1 MRALTLSAVLI
12 GAITCQVGDAV
23 GQAAAKELGSVREE
37 KQRALDRP
45 SGQYEVSRAPADGE
59 RLTANPPVFV
69 WLPVEGATEYLLQYS
84 RDPAFGDASTVT
96 VRKDATLHTGR
107 VALPF
112 QDGAE
117 FTYTTKPA
125 TLHVP
130 RECLSPGKWYWRYGY
145 HAGESVGMLFSR
157 TREFTIADDAVALPF
172 PDVKRLIARIGAS
185 RPRVLVTPEQLERV
199 RELGRG
205 ALQSKVE
212 EMKRRCDRY
221 LGEPLLP
228 EPDSLPQGEAWAP
241 TYQKVFQTTRPFF
254 AGMADCA
261 ETYLISGDTKYGE
274 EARRRLMHIVSW
286 DPNGSTSL
294 GHNDEPGTEIVRLA
308 PRVYDYVY
316 DLLTDEEREKCRQ
329 CFSVRM
335 PQLYWALKAR
345 PFEVN
350 PFESHAMGYYLE
362 DLTEACIAMAGEL
375 EVEEW
380 LEYCLMMLWA
390 PFFPPYGGRDGGWSE
405 GPSYWGWTLG
415 VFMRAFRLVE
425 QVTGLPIQQRE
436 WMRNTGFYKLY
447 GNPPYNKLSP
457 FGDGQSGPSG
467 GAEAMWELAV
477 AFRNPYFK
485 WFSDYQGYGP
495 SGLSAFLSHDQRVS
509 AKAPTDLPQAR
520 CFFDAGLVAMHSHL
534 AQAERNVQVLMRSSP
549 FGSIS
554 HAYADQN
561 AFTLDAF
568 GEPMAIASGYY
579 PYYASPHH
587 RQWTW
592 QTKAA
597 NAIGVDGEGQEA
609 RDWDAK
615 GRIARFET
623 TEYWHYALGDATPA
637 YKGRLT
643 RWRRHI
649 VFLRPL
655 DDQMTPV
662 VVIYDD
668 VAAPNPATFQWWLH
682 ALHQM
687 DIDEPAQ
694 RARIR
699 GKTAQLDLFFL
710 SPGSLSFSQTDQF
723 TVPPERDYPNQW
735 HLTAETA
742 ERRSTCRFL
751 TVLLPQRA
759 DQQEAVEVK
768 LLSGG
773 GCFGAEVISEGKRH
787 VVAFR
792 TEAPSGEQMELGGVS
807 GKGDV
812 LAGSWDAAG
821 RALAQASLSLGDTG
835 QW

>member
-1 MRALTLSAVLI
+1 MRALALPAVLI
-12 GAITCQVGDAV
+12 CAITCQVGKVV
-23 GQAAAKELGSVREE
+23 GQPTAKELRSVVEE

-45 SGQYEVSRAPADGE
+45 PGRYEVSPAPADGQ
-59 RLTANPPVFV
+59 RLTVNPPVFV

-84 RDPAFGDASTVT
+84 RDPSFEDASTVT
-96 VRKDATLHTGR
+96 VKKDATLRTAGR
-107 VALPF
+107 ALPF
-112 QDGAE
+112 RGSGE
-117 FTYTTKPA
+117 FTYTKKPA
-125 TLHVP
+125 TLHVL
-130 RECLSPGKWYWRYGY
+130 RECLSAGKWYWRYGY
-145 HAGESVGMLFSR
+145 QAGEPVGVVFSK
-157 TREFTIADDAVALPF
+157 TREFTIADDALALPF
-172 PDVKRLIARIGAS
+172 PDVKQVIARIGAS
-185 RPRVLVTPEQLERV
+185 RPRILVTPEQLERI

-205 ALQSKVE
+205 ALRGNVE
-212 EMKRRCDRY
+212 DMKRECDRY
-221 LGEPLLP
+221 VGEPLLP
-228 EPDSLPQGEAWAP
+228 EPDFLPQGDAWAP

-254 AGMADCA
+254 AGMAECA
-261 ETYLISGDTKYGE
+261 ETYLVSGDRKYGE

-308 PRVYDYVY
+308 PRVYNYIY
-316 DLLTDEEREKCRQ
+316 DLLTHEEREKCRQ
-329 CFSVRM
+329 CFLARL

-375 EVEEW
+375 DVEEW

-405 GPSYWGWTLG
+405 GPSYWGWTVG

-436 WMRNTGFYKLY
+436 WMQNTGFYKLY
-447 GNPPYNKLSP
+447 GNPPYNRMSP
-457 FGDGQSGPSG
+457 FGDGQSGRSG

-477 AFRNPYFK
+477 AFQNPYFK
-485 WFSDYQGYGP
+485 WFSDYRGYTP
-495 SGLSAFLSHDQRVS
+495 SGLSAFLFHDQQVS
-509 AKAPTDLPQAR
+509 ARPPTDLPQAR
-520 CFFDAGLVAMHSHL
+520 CFPDVGLAAMHSDL
-534 AQAERNVQVLMRSSP
+534 AQGEKNVQVLMRSSP

-579 PYYASPHH
+579 PYYGSPHH
-587 RQWTW
+587 QQWTW

-597 NAIGVDGEGQEA
+597 NAIGVEGEGQET

-623 TEYWHYALGDATPA
+623 TGYWHYALGDATPA

-643 RWRRHI
+643 RWLRHI

-662 VVIYDD
+662 VVIHDD
-668 VAAPNPATFQWWLH
+668 VAAPGSATFQWWLH
-682 ALHQM
+682 ALHKM

-699 GKTAQLDLFFL
+699 GDVAELDVFLL
-710 SPGSLSFSQTDQF
+710 SPGGLSFSQTDQF
-723 TVPPERDYPNQW
+723 TVPPERDYPSQW
-735 HLTAETA
+735 HLTAETTQ
-742 ERRSTCRFL
+742 RRSTCRFL
-751 TVLLPQRA
+751 TVLLPHRVGG
-759 DQQEAVEVK
+759 QEAAEVK
-768 LLSGG
+768 LLPGG
-773 GCFGAEVISEGKRH
+773 GCLGAEVTFEGKRH
-787 VVAFR
+787 LVIFR
-792 TEAPSGEQMELGGVS
+792 TDAPSGEPMELGGIS
-807 GKGDV
+807 GEGDV
-812 LAGSWDAAG
+812 LAASWDSAG
-821 RALAQASLSLGDTG
+821 KLLARAGL
-835 QW
+835 